1 MSGPRSC
8 TFEAMASTDYPGP
21 ADALARYERVIDM
34 HPESVRRGAKNPY
47 TSVNGH
53 MYSFLHR
60 NGSVGLRLSPDDR
73 AEFLENYDSRIA
85 EQYGAQ
91 MKEYVVVPDHL
102 LERSDELLGWLERSF
117 DWVSSLK
124 PKPTKR

>member
-1 MSGPRSC
+1 VAR
-8 TFEAMASTDYPGP
+8 TDYPGP
-21 ADALARYERVIDM
+21 AQALARYERVIDM
-34 HPESVRRGAKNPY
+34 HAESVQRGAKNPY

-53 MYSFLHR
+53 MYSFLDR
-60 NGSVGLRLSPDDR
+60 NGSVGVRLSPDDR
-73 AEFLENYDSRIA
+73 AEFLEQYDSRIA

-91 MKEYVVVPDHL
+91 MKEYVVVPDPL

>member
-1 MSGPRSC
+1 
-8 TFEAMASTDYPGP
+8 
-21 ADALARYERVIDM
+21 M

-53 MYSFLHR
+53 MYSFLDR

-73 AEFLENYDSRIA
+73 AEFLERFDSRIA

-124 PKPTKR
+124 PKPTKQ